1 MNKAGRIFRILT
13 ERKNVRGIR
22 RILAAHGLDY
32 TLFHAFGCF
41 GGTPEP
47 STVIELCLVTQAQAA
62 AVAVA
67 IGRANNQQCVMLQT
81 VSGSAVLID
90 TGGTGH

>member
-1 MNKAGRIFRILT
+1 MNKAGRIFRIIT

-22 RILAAHGLDY
+22 RILTTHKLDY

-67 IGRANNQQCVMLQT
+67 IGRANNQQYVMLQT
-81 VSGSAVLID
+81 VSGSAVLIG